1 GGGLK
6 LLEKRFSARDF
17 DLARHIFGVEFTH
30 HAVDDDHRIALRAD
44 AEPARGQIKRK
55 PERAR
60 EISVAVGEKGNFA
73 RSPGTLRPGIHN
85 ENIVDACH
93 SYFVDASGFERAC
106 IAEKP
111 WQMVLVA
118 DRGEGAG
125 HRKEHHLAATKNLIR
140 AANLW
145 TSWRHNR
152 ERRFGDFIANLDCH
166 GCSFSK
172 RKDLSRSLTLYT
184 ESSRGRPT
192 GSLCRKCA
200 GEFCR
205 LFVLIRSRT

>member
-1 GGGLK
+1 
-6 LLEKRFSARDF
+6 
-17 DLARHIFGVEFTH
+17 
-30 HAVDDDHRIALRAD
+30 
-44 AEPARGQIKRK
+44 
-55 PERAR
+55 
-60 EISVAVGEKGNFA
+60 
-73 RSPGTLRPGIHN
+73 
-85 ENIVDACH
+85 
-93 SYFVDASGFERAC
+93 
-106 IAEKP
+106 
-111 WQMVLVA
+111 MVLVA

-205 LFVLIRSRT
+205 LFVLIRSRTNFWRRLSVLVASGSRIEIDSKFVTFLFIFQGEDHRRTLGASFPRPLNFNDREFIWLGSG